1 MYTSRKDRPGNLEIS
16 AMRDALKQTEHGQ
29 FEGWYAGDR
38 LFNIEGLHQEIA
50 SVME

>member
-1 MYTSRKDRPGNLEIS
+1 MYTSRKDRPGNLRY
-16 AMRDALKQTEHGQ
+16 AGCAQATEHIQ

-50 SVME
+50 NAME